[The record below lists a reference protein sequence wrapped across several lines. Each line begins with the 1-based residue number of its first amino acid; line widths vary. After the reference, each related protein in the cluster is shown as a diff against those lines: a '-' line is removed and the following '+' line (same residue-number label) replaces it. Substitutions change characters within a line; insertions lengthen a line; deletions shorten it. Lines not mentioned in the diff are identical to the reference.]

1 MSDDKK
7 EQLSSGEQP
16 EKPEK
21 RKTVRHMLTGGGVIG
36 AAAVGGK
43 WHKPNV
49 DSVLLPAHARAT
61 GGGGD
66 PGGGTTPPPTAPPT
80 VQEPTPEPTPAPDQI
95 QPTPGPTPEPTSS
108 STMPP

>member
-7 EQLSSGEQP
+7 VQSTPEEQP

-66 PGGGTTPPPTAPPT
+66 PGEGNTPPPTVPPS
-80 VQEPTPEPTPAPDQI
+80 VQPPTPEPTPSPSSLS
-95 QPTPGPTPEPTSS
+95 TPGPTPEPSS
-108 STMPP
+108 ASTMPP